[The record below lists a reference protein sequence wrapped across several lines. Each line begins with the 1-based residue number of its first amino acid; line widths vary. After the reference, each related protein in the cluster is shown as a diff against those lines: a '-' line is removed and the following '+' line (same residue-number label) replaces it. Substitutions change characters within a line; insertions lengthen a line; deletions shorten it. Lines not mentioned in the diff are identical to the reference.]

1 VVNVN
6 LVNDHVVVANRLR
19 PVLLRLH
26 RELRREVRDLGIT
39 PGQASLL
46 AAISLEPGIGVRG
59 LAAREGMS
67 PAGMSGH
74 VDRLE
79 AAGLVR
85 RTPSDSDRRR
95 VGLELTEQGRR
106 LVKAAKRR
114 RTAWLASRLKTLT
127 PEQIEAVDQAV
138 EPLAKLLEERR

>member
-6 LVNDHVVVANRLR
+6 EVKDHVAVANRLR

-26 RELRREVRDLGIT
+26 RELRRELRDLGVT
-39 PGQASLL
+39 AGQASLL
-46 AAISLEPGIGVRG
+46 AAIALKPGIGVGG

-79 AAGLVR
+79 AAGLVK
-85 RTPSDSDRRR
+85 RTPSAADRRR
-95 VGLELTEQGRR
+95 VGLDVTEEGRR
-106 LVKAAKRR
+106 VLKAAKRR
-114 RTAWLASRLKTLT
+114 RTAWLAARLRELE
-127 PEQIEAVDQAV
+127 PEQIEAIDAAV
-138 EPLAKLLEERR
+138 EPLAELLEDA